1 MKKKWRIPAAVLSLI
16 LCVLPAGGV
25 YAAVPADVQEMPA
38 QEAAGLLTAGVT
50 RLPDEVMSYSGYGE
64 SRQIPNA
71 AQQGIYFLNDDTLM
85 FYTPSDGSF
94 ETAYRFACDWVIS
107 SYVAQNKLYVLARVY
122 LAGSGYTNQI
132 EIYDLDKKAPEKQ
145 IVLPM
150 PELTAIGAD
159 DAGQI
164 YLAGMEDE
172 TAMVYLLAA
181 DGTLLSS
188 ATAPER
194 IYRFSGFDAQ
204 NGNFYF
210 ECYYNWLYWGIGHP
224 MNALG
229 MGVCK
234 DQTLTVSEVIAQ
246 TISQQYAGEQQ
257 RAAALLGGRYLCV
270 DASLSASS
278 NLLNPASAG
287 VFLYDS
293 HAVDTDWNAGFLTA
307 LDRNYAR
314 YKEYALS
321 TGPRCVYLESEE
333 SLISCTEDQIL
344 TEYDLETFTAQ
355 GSYQTAHPVF
365 SLETDGEVLYAVEKE
380 EEQFYLETI
389 VWQHSE
395 NLEIRDVP
403 DALYTGQS
411 YPLTLFA
418 DGALQETFTWQSSD
432 PKVLSVGR
440 DGTLFAWG
448 EGSAVITVSTSNGV
462 SASVMLTVQ
471 KDPAFNMP
479 AKTQLDL
486 KGKALQNLSQ
496 NNYTVWSSVVGSY
509 LTENE
514 DGTLT
519 RVQAGAEDGS
529 ILAETYDTAGT
540 LLSSQSIARELPY
553 FGGFFSGTENHYM
566 VFGAANPSEDDKAE
580 VLRIVK
586 YDKNFNRQQSVSVYG
601 ANTFEPFD
609 AGSLRMTEA
618 DGKLYIYTCHTMYAH
633 EDGLHHQANMTF
645 VVDEGS
651 MTVEDSFYDVMNI
664 SYGYVSHSFNQ
675 LIRTDGTWLYR
686 VDHGDAYPRGITL
699 TRCRLNDSITD
710 VAGYT
715 VPFEIT
721 GNVGDNYTGVSV
733 GGFELGSHT
742 CLIAGNSVPQQEA
755 SGGYNEQRNIFVC
768 VTDQLSLE
776 SKTIWL
782 TRYLQGSG
790 ITVCTPQLVKIGDDQ
805 FLLMWEEY
813 TASVDHITTKMVT
826 LDGEGTCT
834 SDIVS
839 TNLRLSD
846 CQPIKGRDGLVR
858 WYQSDGSR
866 TTMYAVNPFA
876 LSELSVFMYGD
887 LDGDESVSASD
898 ALLVLKAAAKLIVL
912 DDQQKRAADVD
923 NVTDISAGDA
933 LQILR
938 KAAHLIR
945 RFPVEEGT

>member
-1 MKKKWRIPAAVLSLI
+1 MKKKWKIPAAVLSLI
-16 LCVLPAGGV
+16 LCVCPAGGV
-25 YAAVPADVQEMPA
+25 YAAGPAEVQETPA
-38 QEAAGLLTAGVT
+38 QEAAGVT
-50 RLPDEVMSYSGYGE
+50 ELPAEVMSYSGYEE
-64 SRQIPNA
+64 SWQIPNT
-71 AQQGIYFLNDDTLM
+71 AQQGIYFLNNDTLM
-85 FYTPSDGSF
+85 FYRPSDGSF

-107 SYVAQNKLYVLARVY
+107 SYAAQNKLYVLARVY
-122 LAGSGYTNQI
+122 LTGSGYVNQL
-132 EIYDLDKKAPEKQ
+132 EIYDLDQKAPEQK
-145 IVLPM
+145 IVLSM
-150 PELTAIGAD
+150 PELTAVGAD

-172 TAMVYLLAA
+172 TAMVYLLAS

-188 ATAPER
+188 ATAPSE

-210 ECYYNWLYWGIGHP
+210 ECYYNWLYWGSHD

-234 DQTLTVSEVIAQ
+234 DHTLTVGKMIAQ
-246 TISQQYAGEQQ
+246 TISQRYYAERQ

-270 DASLSASS
+270 DAPLSVSG
-278 NLLNPASAG
+278 NLLNPAGAG

-293 HAVDTDWNAGFLTA
+293 HAVDTGWNAGFLTA
-307 LDRNYAR
+307 LDRNYEK
-314 YKEYALS
+314 YVTYGLS
-321 TGPRCVYLESEE
+321 TGPRCVCLEREE

-355 GSYQTAHPVF
+355 GSYRTAHPVF
-365 SLETDGEVLYAVEKE
+365 SLETDGDVLYAVEKE

-389 VWQHSE
+389 VWQHSK

-411 YPLTLFA
+411 YPLTLSA
-418 DGALQETFTWQSSD
+418 DGTLQETFTWQSSD

-440 DGTLFAWG
+440 DGTLFAWH
-448 EGSAVITVSTSNGV
+448 EGSAVITVTASNGV
-462 SASVMLTVQ
+462 SSSVMLTVQ
-471 KDPAFNMP
+471 KNPAFHMP
-479 AKTQLDL
+479 ARTQLDL
-486 KGKALQNLSQ
+486 QGKALQNLSQ

-509 LTENE
+509 LAEN
-514 DGTLT
+514 DDQTLT

-529 ILAETYDTAGT
+529 ILAETYDRAGA
-540 LLSSQSIARELPY
+540 LLSSKSIARELPY
-553 FGGFFSGTENHYM
+553 FGGFFSGAANHYM

-586 YDKNFNRQQSVSVYG
+586 YDKNFNRLQSVSVFG
-601 ANTFEPFD
+601 ANTYEPFD

-618 DGKLYIYTCHTMYAH
+618 DGKLCVYTCHTMYD
-633 EDGLHHQANMTF
+633 EGDGLHHQANMTF
-645 VVDEGS
+645 VIDENS
-651 MTVEDSFYDVMNI
+651 MMVADSYYDVMNI

-675 LIRTDGTWLYR
+675 LIRTDGTYLYR
-686 VDHGDAYPRGITL
+686 VDHGDAYPRGISL
-699 TRCRLNDSITD
+699 TRCRLNDSITN
-710 VAGYT
+710 VAYT
-715 VPFEIT
+715 VPFEIA
-721 GNVGDNYTGVSV
+721 GNAGDNYTGVSV

-742 CLIAGNSVPQQEA
+742 CLIAGNSEPQQEDA
-755 SGGYNEQRNIFVC
+755 GGYGGYNEQRNIFVS
-768 VTDQLSLE
+768 VTDQSSLE

-782 TRYLQGSG
+782 TNYLQGSG

-846 CQPIKGRDGLVR
+846 CQPVMDREGRVR
-858 WYQSDGSR
+858 WFVSDGAR
-866 TTMYAVNPFA
+866 TTMYAVHPFA

-887 LDGDESVSASD
+887 LDGDVNVSASD

-912 DDQQKRAADVD
+912 DDQQTRAADVD
-923 NVTDISAGDA
+923 NDRNVSAGDA
-933 LQILR
+933 LQILK
-938 KAAHLIR
+938 KAAQLIP
-945 RFPVEEGT
+945 RFPVEEGA